1 MESSKKDCKSLINRC
16 ELQIRTSALNSF
28 GASPEEQ
35 ADSTSFGTIHIN
47 SLGQVHIVP
56 WLPKY

>member
-1 MESSKKDCKSLINRC
+1 MKDCKKDCKSLVKRC

-35 ADSTSFGTIHIN
+35 G
-47 SLGQVHIVP
+47 
-56 WLPKY
+56 